1 MKDFKHVNAGSVN
14 EALSL
19 LKDFQN
25 GAKLMAGGTDL
36 LGVLKGQILPS
47 YPEAVINIKTI
58 PDLDFIKED
67 QDGLKIAALAKLVNI
82 VRSPVIKEK
91 YNILAEA
98 AESVASPEIRNM
110 GTIGG
115 NLCQDTRCWYYRYP
129 HSIGGRIQC
138 LRKGKGPCLAVKG
151 DNRYHAILGAKKCFA
166 VCPSDMAVALAAL
179 GAKVRVATEGGERV
193 IPIADFYGT
202 LGHVLEPGEIL
213 TEIRIRRP
221 PENAAQT
228 FLKYRLRES
237 IDFAIVSVASVF
249 TLTNGICKDAKIV
262 LGGVAPMPY
271 RAKDAED
278 AIIGKSLDEAAAQ
291 AAGEAA
297 VIHAKPL
304 SMNAYKIEIAK
315 TLVRRAL
322 LSSVN

>member
-1 MKDFKHVNAGSVN
+1 MKDFKHINAGSVN

-25 GAKLMAGGTDL
+25 SAKLMAGGTDL
-36 LGVLKGQILPS
+36 LGVLKGKILPS

-67 QDGLKIAALAKLVNI
+67 QDGLKIGALAKLVDI
-82 VRSPVIKEK
+82 VRSPIIKEK
-91 YNILAEA
+91 YDILAKA

-115 NLCQDTRCWYYRYP
+115 NLCQDNRCWYYRYP
-129 HSIGGRIQC
+129 HSIGGRIHC

-179 GAKVRVATEGGERV
+179 DANLRVATEGGERV

-237 IDFAIVSVASVF
+237 IDFAIVSVASVV
-249 TLTNGICKDAKIV
+249 TLMDGICKDAKIV
-262 LGGVAPMPY
+262 LGGVAPTPY
-271 RAKDAED
+271 RAKEAED
-278 AIIGKSLDEAAAQ
+278 AIMGKPLDETAAQ

-315 TLVRRAL
+315 TLVKRAL
-322 LSSVN
+322 LSTVN